1 MIYDPADVR
10 ISVSKKRLIGGGD
23 TDLLDPPSGSTTA
36 LERRE
41 TWSAQ
46 SLDSSPR
53 GEGILVSVAYYSFW
67 DSLPDDIRR
76 KSSPLSFKTALKTCF
91 VNSYSDIDTFEVLL
105 SKILLFLCF
114 GVG

>member
-23 TDLLDPPSGSTTA
+23 TDLPDPPPGYITA

-41 TWSAQ
+41 TWGAQ

-53 GEGILVSVAYYSFW
+53 GEGILVSVAY
-67 DSLPDDIRR
+67 
-76 KSSPLSFKTALKTCF
+76 
-91 VNSYSDIDTFEVLL
+91 
-105 SKILLFLCF
+105 
-114 GVG
+114 